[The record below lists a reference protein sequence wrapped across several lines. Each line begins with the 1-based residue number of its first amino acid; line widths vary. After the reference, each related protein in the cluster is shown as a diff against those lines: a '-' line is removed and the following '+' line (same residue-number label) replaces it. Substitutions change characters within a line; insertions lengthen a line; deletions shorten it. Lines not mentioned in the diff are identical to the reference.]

1 MLNLNETII
10 LALVGHLDMTVTS
23 GKWEDVGMMWFD

>member
-10 LALVGHLDMTVTS
+10 LALVGHLDMTVTC
-23 GKWEDVGMMWFD
+23 GKWEDVGIMWFD